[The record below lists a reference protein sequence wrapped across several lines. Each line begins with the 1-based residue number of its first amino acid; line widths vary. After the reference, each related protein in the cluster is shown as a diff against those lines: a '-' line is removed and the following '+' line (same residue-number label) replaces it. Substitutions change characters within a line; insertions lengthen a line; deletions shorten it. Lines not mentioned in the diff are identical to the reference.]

1 MGNENSVTDS
11 AYSDSDLIVAV
22 MVFILLGIAILTA
35 VALAV
40 AGKGQDLPLD
50 ATGGSGHLLLGGIF
64 PEAEVQLEVV
74 RLLDG
79 VAGGGDVEGPEDAV
93 DGGHVAVAAGEGGR
107 QLLDH
112 LLGEGGLADVDHDLV
127 VDERFITRA

>member
-1 MGNENSVTDS
+1 
-11 AYSDSDLIVAV
+11 

-35 VALAV
+35 VSLAV
-40 AGKGQDLPLD
+40 AGKCQDLLFD
-50 ATGGSGHLLLGGIF
+50 VTGGGGQLLLGGIF
-64 PEAEVQLEVV
+64 TEAEVELEVV

-79 VAGGGDVEGPEDAV
+79 VPCGCDVEGPEDAI

-112 LLGEGGLADVDHDLV
+112 LLS
-127 VDERFITRA
+127 